1 MNQINWLEVA
11 VQTGKGRAPSIY
23 CDVVEKILQAQ
34 ISQLVEA
41 ENKIQGRNRGDRGYV
56 HVYEADDE
64 DEDEDE
70 DEEEGEGEEE
80 EEDTEVEGSITGF
93 LAEGTED
100 EEEDGDYEAIEEYE
114 EEADEYNEMEEDDSE
129 YDSV

>member
-11 VQTGKGRAPSIY
+11 IQAGKGRAPSIY

-41 ENKIQGRNRGDRGYV
+41 ENKIQGRNRADRGYV